1 MCGILAQVCNR
12 QPIDERIFLRMRDT
26 LAHRGPDDADTWTS
40 SDGMVALGH
49 RRLAI
54 IDLSKLGRQPLSN
67 EDGTIW
73 LSYNGEIYNFQ
84 ELRSTLESNGHRF
97 RSHTDS
103 EVIVHAYEEWGE
115 SCVNRFLGMFAFVI
129 WDDGRQLLFGARDRL
144 GVKPLHFSISE
155 SGFIC
160 ASEIKAIV
168 EHPDVPRILDQSAIC
183 DYLTYRY
190 IPSPKTIWKSVR
202 KLPPAHTFTYRN
214 GTLRTRRYWT
224 LEQGDTVIPKT
235 DAVEQLAELLEDS
248 VKIRLISDVPLGVF
262 LSGGLDSSAI
272 AWQMGRIADR
282 VDSFTIGFGNGEKDE
297 TSDAAQMAEHLK
309 TNHHAEILSESELEN
324 LSTLLWYFDEPFG
337 ASSMCPTFLV
347 SRIARRNVTVAL
359 SGDGGDEALAGYN
372 WYDSLLGIK
381 PNFLRQ
387 WMYTQKRRWQPAKE
401 RLAERYR
408 QTTTPRFQRNQLHQ
422 LFSGPLTH
430 LEDDELW
437 FFEQAI
443 RPDLNGVKQLQW
455 LDTHTFLPEESLTK
469 VDRASMANS
478 LEVRS
483 PFLDHRLFEW
493 TFSLDE
499 AVYFGGIKKHL
510 LKELLKHHLP
520 ERTIDKP
527 KRGFSA
533 PVNLYWN
540 DVRCNQV
547 LRESRAVADGL
558 LNSKFMDNLIH
569 QRDDRAIRAQR
580 WLLTVFE
587 LWYRKWCV

>member
-1 MCGILAQVCNR
+1 
-12 QPIDERIFLRMRDT
+12 
-26 LAHRGPDDADTWTS
+26 
-40 SDGMVALGH
+40 MVALGH

-422 LFSGPLTH
+422 LFSVPLTH

>member
-144 GVKPLHFSISE
+144 GVKPLHFHISE

-422 LFSGPLTH
+422 LFSVPLTH

>member
-1 MCGILAQVCNR
+1 VCGILAQVCNR

-422 LFSGPLTH
+422 LFSVPLTH

>member
-422 LFSGPLTH
+422 LFSVPLTH